1 MRKNIILLIAA
12 ILTLSI
18 STICIAVADDS
29 DVIVSMQIDNPFMKI
44 NGVNTEIDYGRG
56 TVPVIS
62 KSRTLV
68 PIRSIVEAFGGKV
81 SWNPDLEEVTLT
93 MDNDQIKLI
102 IESDVGYLNNN
113 SHKLDVSPTII
124 NGRTMLPIRFVAEGF
139 NLGVAWESNSRT
151 ITLIK
156 NGFNTVE
163 YNLLKSM
170 LPSYS
175 GKPHVQINGN
185 KPMFDDY
192 EIISASFEYYSK
204 LDEYGR
210 CDVCM
215 ASISPDTM
223 PTQERKSIS
232 SVKPSGWHSV
242 QYDNVDGKSLYNRC
256 HLIGFQLTAENANE
270 KNLITGTRYLNV
282 DGMLPFENEVAEYID
297 STGNHVMYR
306 VTPVFTGNN
315 LVADGVLIEAYSVE
329 DNGRGI
335 SFCVYCYNVQPNIE
349 IDYATGLSKLNI
361 TSSELPS
368 NVEQAKEKVYRTP
381 TGKKYHFQI
390 ECGGKNSY
398 ETTLPEAINDGL
410 SACSKCAA

>member
-1 MRKNIILLIAA
+1 MKKNKLILFAIILMLG
-12 ILTLSI
+12 I
-18 STICIAVADDS
+18 STVFFAGADDS
-29 DVIVSMQIDNPFMKI
+29 DVIVSMQIDNPYMKI
-44 NGVNTEIDYGRG
+44 NGISTEIDNGRG
-56 TVPVIS
+56 TAPVIS
-62 KSRTLV
+62 NSRTLV
-68 PIRSIVEAFGGKV
+68 PIRSIVEAFGGNV
-81 SWNPDLEEVTLT
+81 SWNPALQQVTLT
-93 MDNDQIKLI
+93 MDKDQIRLI
-102 IESDVGYLNNN
+102 IESDVGYLNNQ

-139 NLGVAWESNSRT
+139 NLGVAWDNTSRT

-156 NGFNTVE
+156 NAFDNAE
-163 YNLLKSM
+163 YNKLQSI

-175 GKPHVQINGN
+175 GKPYVQINGN

-204 LDEYGR
+204 LDELGR

-215 ASISPDTM
+215 ASISTDTM
-223 PTQERKSIS
+223 PTEERKSIS

-270 KNLITGTRYLNV
+270 QNLITGTRYLNV

-297 STGNHVMYR
+297 NTGNHVMYR
-306 VTPVFTGNN
+306 VTPVFTKNN

-335 SFCVYCYNVQPNIE
+335 SFCVYCYNVQPNIV
-349 IDYATGLSKLNI
+349 IDYATGSSRLDI
-361 TSSELPS
+361 TSSE
-368 NVEQAKEKVYRTP
+368 NYNNAEQPKEKVYRTP

-398 ETTLPEAINDGL
+398 ETTLSEAISSGL
-410 SACSKCAA
+410 SPCAKCGA